1 MPQVRIQPEG
11 IRVQAS
17 YGSNLLNVLRET
29 GVNIESVCGGR
40 GVCKKC
46 VVEVVSDGLTE
57 PTSAEAELVK
67 LSKSFRLACQ
77 ARIIGDVTVKVPQAS
92 RQARGKILEWGLVK
106 DFEFSPL
113 TRSVKIKID
122 APSLSDQRSDAER
135 LTQAVNAKSID
146 SLLLKKLPGK
156 LRESKWDLETIINE
170 DEVLDV
176 RPRRDQDFYGVA
188 VDVGTTTI
196 VAYLVNL
203 KTGRVVSVK
212 SDYNGQIAHG
222 DDVISRITYAL
233 KGSENLG
240 ELQSKVV
247 ATINR
252 LIQDAAGEARCSPS
266 DVYEIAFAGNTV
278 MTSLL
283 YGAEVSAIATAPYVP
298 PFRSS
303 LRFKARE
310 IGLKVNDSA
319 TCYTFPLISGYVG
332 GDVVADILVSGMHK
346 QDEKSMLI
354 DLGTNGEVVLKAGD
368 LMLASST
375 AAGPAIEGAG
385 LSNGMRGMDGAIESV
400 SINVETLDVYYKT
413 IGDTDPRGVCG
424 SGVVDAVAWM
434 LIAGVLDQKGR
445 ITDLDTSR
453 IVNTDGNK
461 AFVLAVNKEGRRI
474 CITQTDVRSFQ
485 LAKAAIFT
493 ACMLLLRIAGV
504 SLNEVSK
511 VYIAGAFGNY
521 IDPRS
526 AMIVGM
532 MPEFPLNKIVQIGN
546 GSGQGAVMS
555 LLSRKAREKAE
566 IVAKKVR
573 AIDLNTVREFQNEF
587 IDATQFPHKE
597 TDMFPRVV
605 KAISMK
611 TPLLD

>member
-17 YGSNLLNVLRET
+17 HGSNLLAVLKEA

-57 PTSAEAELVK
+57 PTSAEAELGR

-77 ARIIGDVTVKVPQAS
+77 ARIIGDVTVKIPQAS

-113 TRSVKIKID
+113 TRSVKVKID

-135 LTQAVNAKSID
+135 LMQAVNAKSID
-146 SLLLKKLPGK
+146 GLLLKKLPGR
-156 LRESKWDLETIINE
+156 LRESKWDFETIVNE

-176 RPRRDQDFYGVA
+176 RPRHDWDFYGVA
-188 VDVGTTTI
+188 VDVGTTTV

-203 KTGRVVSVK
+203 KTGRVASVK

-222 DDVISRITYAL
+222 DDVISRITYAV
-233 KGSENLG
+233 KGSENLE

-247 ATINR
+247 ATINK
-252 LIQDAAGEARCSPS
+252 LIQDAVDEARCSPS
-266 DVYEIAFAGNTV
+266 DVYEVAFAGNTV

-346 QDEKSMLI
+346 QDEKSLLI

-385 LSNGMRGMDGAIESV
+385 LSNGMRGMTGAIESV
-400 SINVETLDVYYKT
+400 SINMETFDVYYKT
-413 IGDTDPRGVCG
+413 IGDTDPRGICG

-434 LIAGVLDQKGR
+434 LIAGALDQNGR
-445 ITDLDTSR
+445 IADLNTPR
-453 IVNTDGNK
+453 IMNANGNK
-461 AFVLAVNKEGRRI
+461 AFILAVNSEGRRI
-474 CITQTDVRSFQ
+474 CITQSDIRSFQ

-493 ACMLLLRIAGV
+493 ACLLLLRIAQV
-504 SLNEVSK
+504 SLSEISK

-532 MPEFPLNKIVQIGN
+532 IPELPLSKIVQIGN

-555 LLSRKAREKAE
+555 LLSRNVREEAEVVAR
-566 IVAKKVR
+566 KVK
-573 AIDLNTVREFQNEF
+573 AIDLNTIHEFQKEF
-587 IDATQFPHKE
+587 IDATQFPHKRI
-597 TDMFPRVV
+597 DMFPRVMN
-605 KAISMK
+605 AIRRK

>member
-1 MPQVRIQPEG
+1 MPLVTIQPEG
-11 IRVQAS
+11 IRIQAP
-17 YGSNLLNVLRET
+17 YGSNLLATLKEA

-46 VVEVVSDGLTE
+46 VVEVVSNGLNE
-57 PTSAEAELVK
+57 PTSMEKEVRS

-77 ARIIGDVTVKVPQAS
+77 ARIIGDVTIRIPQSS
-92 RQARGKILEWGLVK
+92 RQTRGKILEWGRVE
-106 DFEFSPL
+106 DFEPHPA
-113 TRSVKIKID
+113 TRSLKARIPK
-122 APSLSDQRSDAER
+122 PSLTDQRSDAER
-135 LTQAVNAKSID
+135 LLQTLNAKTID

-156 LRESKWDLETIINE
+156 LRELEWDLEAILHE
-170 DEVLDV
+170 DEILDV
-176 RPRRDQDFYGVA
+176 RPSGRDFYGVA
-188 VDVGTTTI
+188 VDIGTTTV

-203 KTGRVVSVK
+203 KTGRIASVK
-212 SDYNGQIAHG
+212 SDYNGQIAYG
-222 DDVISRITYAL
+222 DDVISRITFAL
-233 KGSENLG
+233 KGSQNLK
-240 ELQSKVV
+240 ELQSRVV

-252 LIQDAAGEARCSPS
+252 LIQEAADEAECSPS
-266 DVYEIAFAGNTV
+266 EIYELSFSGNTV

-283 YGAEVSAIATAPYVP
+283 YGADVSAIATAPYVP

-303 LRFKARE
+303 LVFKARE
-310 IGLKVNDSA
+310 IGLTANDSA
-319 TCYTFPLISGYVG
+319 VCHTFPLISGYVG
-332 GDVVADILVSGMHK
+332 GDVVADILVSGMHE

-400 SINVETLDVYYKT
+400 SIDVETLNVYYKT
-413 IGDTDPRGVCG
+413 IGDTDPRGICG

-445 ITDLDTSR
+445 IADLNNPR
-453 IVNTDGNK
+453 IVNTDGEK

-474 CITQTDVRSFQ
+474 CITQKDVRSFQ

-504 SLNEVSK
+504 SLNQVSK
-511 VYIAGAFGNY
+511 VYVAGAFGNY

-532 MPEFPLNKIVQIGN
+532 MPELPLSRIIQIGN

-555 LLSRKAREKAE
+555 LLSRRIREEAE
-566 IVAKKVR
+566 TVAKKVK

-587 IDATQFPHKE
+587 IDATQFPHRRTE
-597 TDMFPRVV
+597 MFPRVM
-605 KAISMK
+605 KAISMR

>member
-1 MPQVRIQPEG
+1 MPLVTIQPEG
-11 IRVQAS
+11 IRVKAPN
-17 YGSNLLNVLRET
+17 GSNLLTVLKEA
-29 GVNIESVCGGR
+29 GINIESVCGGR

-46 VVEVVSDGLTE
+46 VVEIVSDGLTE
-57 PTSAEAELVK
+57 PTSMEEEVRS

-77 ARIIGDVTVKVPQAS
+77 ARVMGDVIIRVPQAS
-92 RQARGKILEWGLVK
+92 RQTRGKILEWGLIK
-106 DFEFSPL
+106 DLGFSPA
-113 TRSVKIKID
+113 TRSVSVKID

-135 LTQAVNAKSID
+135 VLQALNAKSID
-146 SLLLKKLPGK
+146 SVLLRKLPGK
-156 LRESKWDLETIINE
+156 LRELKWDLEAIICE
-170 DEVLDV
+170 DEILDV
-176 RPRRDQDFYGVA
+176 RPRGDRDFYGVA
-188 VDVGTTTI
+188 VDVGTTTV
-196 VAYLVNL
+196 VAYLVSL

-212 SDYNGQIAHG
+212 SDYNGQIAYG
-222 DDVISRITYAL
+222 DDVISRMTYAAR
-233 KGSENLG
+233 GNENLG

-247 ATINR
+247 ATINK
-252 LIQDAAGEARCSPS
+252 LIQHAADEAQCSPS
-266 DVYEIAFAGNTV
+266 EIYELCFAGNTV

-283 YGAEVSAIATAPYVP
+283 YGADVSAIATAPYVP

-310 IGLKVNDSA
+310 IGLKANDSA
-319 TCYTFPLISGYVG
+319 VGYTLPLISGYVG

-346 QDEKSMLI
+346 HDETSLLI
-354 DLGTNGEVVLKAGD
+354 DLGTNGEIVLKAGD
-368 LMLASST
+368 MMLASST

-445 ITDLDTSR
+445 ITDLDSPR

-474 CITQTDVRSFQ
+474 SITQTDVRSFQ
-485 LAKAAIFT
+485 LAKAAVFT

-504 SLNEVSK
+504 GLNEVSK

-532 MPEFPLNKIVQIGN
+532 MPEFPLNRIVQIGN

-555 LLSRKAREKAE
+555 LLSRKNREKAE
-566 IVAKKVR
+566 TIARRVR
-573 AIDLNTVREFQNEF
+573 AIDLNTIREFQNEF
-587 IDATQFPHKE
+587 IDATQFPHKN
-597 TDMFPRVV
+597 TDMFPRVM